1 MSHPS
6 APEPTS
12 RQQEILDRVL
22 DLVTEVGLAG
32 LTTKRIAERVGF
44 TEGAIYRHFPTKSA
58 LVLALIDRLEE
69 MLLGPVAE
77 IAADA
82 TLPARER
89 IERIL
94 RHHAG
99 LILAR
104 ESLPIMLLAE
114 AASSS
119 DPALIKRMRT
129 VFGRYV
135 RHLAEVLEEWSLGAP
150 GRPVSAD
157 VLASL
162 LVGGLAGLAIH
173 HRLFCDPEFDSRF
186 VGEAIPFVA
195 RCSFPEE
202 PSR

>member
-1 MSHPS
+1 M
-6 APEPTS
+6 
-12 RQQEILDRVL
+12 L

-32 LTTKRIAERVGF
+32 LTTRRIAERVGF

-58 LVLALIDRLEE
+58 LVLALIDRLDE

-82 TLPARER
+82 TLPPRER

-114 AASSS
+114 AASSG
-119 DPALIKRMRT
+119 DPALIERMRS

-135 RHLAEVLEEWSLGAP
+135 RHVAEVLDEAP
-150 GRPVSAD
+150 GDASGRRISAD
-157 VLASL
+157 ALASL

-173 HRLFCDPEFDSRF
+173 HRLFRDPEFDSRF

-195 RCSFPEE
+195 RCS
-202 PSR
+202 